1 VRTTSLA
8 RCGDGPQLGRRV
20 MSVFGHHCTVGKSPE
35 GSRQAK
41 RQSLQIV
48 ITAAKLNACRH
59 FLLFRMIAKG

>member
-1 VRTTSLA
+1 
-8 RCGDGPQLGRRV
+8 